1 METRYPLDFQ
11 PRHNL
16 SFRVILPVPGR
27 KASIHVQQYNWWIYS
42 WCVFVKTYSISKW
55 FHVFSMLLTSKCT
68 GRYDWHQYFP
78 TVTVDDSESVAK
90 LLPKSVMDIIYAWLY
105 ITLHFEVSCH
115 CISASPLLVHNQ
127 SASPLSHT
135 VNPQLL
141 SMVISVIQPM
151 ARANRSPSHALPFEI
166 LYHLHQLQE
175 ISMKC
180 LLTNHY
186 SSWRPNNGSAN
197 NHDSFGLSSSRGL
210 WAQRSVQML
219 NKVCRAT
226 TQIYTPNT
234 GERTIYKFLP
244 QFLFILMRVFT
255 ICWIVHAW
263 IHK

>member
-42 WCVFVKTYSISKW
+42 WCGWYFVKTRPISKS

-78 TVTVDDSESVAK
+78 DVTVDDSESVAK
-90 LLPKSVMDIIYAWLY
+90 LLPKSVMDIYAWFY
-105 ITLHFEVSCH
+105 IALHLEVSCY

-141 SMVISVIQPM
+141 SMVISVIQLM
-151 ARANRSPSHALPFEI
+151 ARANGSPSHALPFEI

-175 ISMKC
+175 ISTKC
-180 LLTNHY
+180 LLTDHY
-186 SSWRPNNGSAN
+186 SS
-197 NHDSFGLSSSRGL
+197 
-210 WAQRSVQML
+210 
-219 NKVCRAT
+219 
-226 TQIYTPNT
+226 
-234 GERTIYKFLP
+234 
-244 QFLFILMRVFT
+244 
-255 ICWIVHAW
+255 
-263 IHK
+263 